1 MMNQPIAFSWTKEAK
16 EAALKA
22 GSGAVI
28 YETGAYEADIVSA
41 VYEFGKDG
49 SQSQT
54 LLLSLDADGKKANF
68 VRINFIG
75 RDGNQN
81 YGMSTIAALMWAAN
95 VKDLRPQQ
103 RNGQDGTEW
112 FLPDLEGK
120 RAGFFLQKVL
130 TTKTNGSDSYKFEV
144 RHIFQPG
151 TRLTYKEYS
160 EKTAAETIANLERTV
175 KDKDDRRAHDQNR
188 GGWGAPNTQNSG
200 GWGAPQNDPNAVP
213 DSRLQQAM
221 RQQNQTPEFDD
232 DIPF

>member
-1 MMNQPIAFSWTKEAK
+1 MMNQPVAFSWNKQAS

-22 GSGAVI
+22 GATAGI
-28 YETGAYEADIVSA
+28 TDTGAYEGDILSA

-49 SQSQT
+49 SQSQA
-54 LLLSLDADGKKANF
+54 LVLSIDVNGQKANF
-68 VRINFIG
+68 LRINFLG
-75 RDGNQN
+75 RDGSQTF
-81 YGMSTIAALMWAAN
+81 GMGLISALLWAAQ
-95 VKDLRPQQ
+95 VKDAQPQQ
-103 RNGQDGTEW
+103 RQGQNGTEW
-112 FLPDLEGK
+112 FLPALEGK

-130 TTKTNGSDSYKFEV
+130 TTKQDGSDSYKFEV

-151 TRLTYKEYS
+151 SRLTYKEYF
-160 EKTAAETIANLERTV
+160 EKTPAETIATLERTV
-175 KDKDDRRAHDQNR
+175 KDKDDRKPHDQSR

-200 GWGAPQNDPNAVP
+200 RWGAPQNDPNAVH